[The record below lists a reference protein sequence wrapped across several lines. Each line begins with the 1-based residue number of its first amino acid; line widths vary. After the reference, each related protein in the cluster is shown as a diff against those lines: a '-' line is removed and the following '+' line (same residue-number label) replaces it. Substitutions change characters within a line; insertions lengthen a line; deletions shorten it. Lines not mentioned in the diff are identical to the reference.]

1 MPALPVPESSPFA
14 LAHEELGALGFVVI
28 PITPPDADVRGAG
41 KSPGNRRGGRWEN
54 MLGWN
59 QFISRAP
66 TVFEKNA
73 WLSWSGAGI
82 GAVMG
87 TPVRDGLKVVGI
99 DIDVVDADKLADI
112 VSACPPQLAAKTG
125 GKGVTIF
132 CLAGPEIGSRQ
143 YRDPS
148 GAVML
153 DLLAAGK
160 QTVLPPSQHVSGVS
174 YRWVAGPC
182 PLNELP
188 ILDADGLAKL
198 EETLQALG
206 WTAEPQREAPRAQ
219 AYNPDDGVSYWRE
232 TNEAALANLAAWA
245 PALNLHGLRP
255 ARGGYEAVASFRE
268 SLSGTPLEKRER
280 NLSLVPAGIK
290 DFASGR
296 GHTAIDLVCLAQGI
310 SPAEATEWLRQRLG
324 LVEES
329 VWQPD
334 AMPVV
339 GAPPPRLEA
348 PVEASSTAPGAV
360 LPPVGVDVPAP
371 VGPSQRP
378 STIVAEPFV
387 WRDPRSLPPRDWL
400 YGHHLI
406 RGYVSLTVAPGG
418 VGKSTLT
425 ITEALAMASGRD
437 LLGVKVREP
446 LRVWLFNGED
456 PLEEIQRRVVA
467 AMIHH
472 GIRPADIGNRLF
484 INSGRDTDLMV
495 AVEDGKGMTICMPVI
510 DRLEQEIR
518 EKQIDVLV
526 LDPFVSTHG
535 VSENDNTKIDR
546 VVKTFAGIADR
557 AGAAIELVH
566 HSRKTQG
573 GETTVEDSR
582 GASAVLAAVRSA
594 RTLNRMSQSEAERLN
609 IPPEDAVRLF
619 RADDGKANLAPMGAA
634 TWFRMASVCLDNGTP
649 SHPADWVGVVEPY
662 SIPTPMGGFS
672 VHDTLRVQQAL
683 SEAGGAR
690 ESRKAKDWAGH
701 IVGETLGI
709 DTEQKAGRSR
719 VAAMIVQWLKSGVLA
734 VEQRRDQNRI
744 MRDFLI
750 VGEWVNTE
758 CISSE

>member
-28 PITPPDADVRGAG
+28 PITPPNADVRGAG
-41 KSPGNRRGGRWEN
+41 KSPGNRRGGHWEN

-59 QFISRAP
+59 QFLTRAP
-66 TVFEKNA
+66 TTFETQA
-73 WLSWSGAGI
+73 WLSWPDAGI

-99 DIDVVDADKLADI
+99 DIDVTDPDKLADI
-112 VSACPPQLAAKTG
+112 VSACPPQRAAKTG

-132 CLAGPEIGSRQ
+132 ALAGPEIGSRQ
-143 YRDPS
+143 YRDAS

-153 DLLAAGK
+153 DLLAAGR
-160 QTVLPPSQHVSGVS
+160 QTVLPGSRHVSGVS

-182 PLNELP
+182 PLDDLP
-188 ILDADGLAKL
+188 VLDEDGLAKL
-198 EETLQALG
+198 EETLAHLG
-206 WTAEPQREAPRAQ
+206 WTAEPERAAPKAQ
-219 AYNPDDGVSYWRE
+219 NYDPDEGVGYWRE

-290 DFASGR
+290 DFASGK
-296 GHTAIDLVCLAQGI
+296 GHTAIDVVCLAQGI
-310 SPAEATEWLRQRLG
+310 TPAGATEWLRQRLG

-334 AMPVV
+334 PIPMV
-339 GAPPPRLEA
+339 GASPARLEG
-348 PVEASSTAPGAV
+348 PVEAGIMASGAV
-360 LPPVGVDVPAP
+360 LPPGGVDVPAP

-378 STIVAEPFV
+378 SNIVAKPFV

-425 ITEALAMASGRD
+425 IAEALAMASGRD

-456 PLEEIQRRVVA
+456 PLEEIERRVVA
-467 AMIHH
+467 TMIHH
-472 GIRPADIGNRLF
+472 NIRPEDIGNRLL
-484 INSGRDTDLMV
+484 INSGRDTDLLV
-495 AVEDGKGMTICMPVI
+495 AVEDGKGMTICMPVV
-510 DRLEQEIR
+510 DRLEQELR

-546 VVKTFAGIADR
+546 VVKTFAGIAGR

-594 RTLNRMSQSEAERLN
+594 RTLNRMSQSEADRLN

-619 RADDGKANLAPMGAA
+619 RADDGKANLAPMGSA

-662 SIPTPMGGFS
+662 QLPPLMDGLT
-672 VHDTLRVQQAL
+672 VHDTLRVQEAL

-690 ESRKAKDWAGH
+690 ASEQADDWAGH
-701 IVGETLGI
+701 IIGEALGI
-709 DTEQKAGRSR
+709 DTGQKAGEKR
-719 VAAMIVQWLKSGVLA
+719 VAAMIAQWRKSGVLA
-734 VEQRRDQNRI
+734 VEQRPDDGRR
-744 MRDFLI
+744 MRPYLI
-750 VGEWVNTE
+750 VGDWVSTE
-758 CISSE
+758 CITIE